1 MSSEKFFYPNRM
13 GRVILLS
20 MENALGREPLNEV
33 LKAANLDAL
42 QKLPPNNLDKK
53 FPFEWVAALQE
64 ATEKIYGEREGRELN
79 KRVGRLCFNSGL
91 REFSPVLGIEDL
103 PMRLMPIS
111 MKFRVGLEVFSR
123 VFNQFSDQIV
133 RLSEADDDFL
143 WIIER
148 NPVCWGR
155 KTTEPCCQLAG
166 GILEESIYWGTGGR
180 RYKVEETDCIA
191 VGAKACVFK
200 IDKVPLEGENVNR

>member
-53 FPFEWVAALQE
+53 IPFELVAALQE

-79 KRVGRLCFNSGL
+79 RRVGRLCFNSGL

-111 MKFRVGLEVFSR
+111 MKFRVGLEV
-123 VFNQFSDQIV
+123 
-133 RLSEADDDFL
+133 
-143 WIIER
+143 
-148 NPVCWGR
+148 
-155 KTTEPCCQLAG
+155 
-166 GILEESIYWGTGGR
+166 
-180 RYKVEETDCIA
+180 
-191 VGAKACVFK
+191 
-200 IDKVPLEGENVNR
+200 

>member
-1 MSSEKFFYPNRM
+1 MSTEKYFYPNRM

-20 MENALGREPLNEV
+20 MENAMGRERLNEV
-33 LKAANLDAL
+33 LKTANLETL

-133 RLSEADDDFL
+133 RLSEEDDDFL

-166 GILEESIYWGTGGR
+166 GILEESIFWGTGGK

-191 VGAKACVFK
+191 VGAKACVFR
-200 IDKVPLEGENVNR
+200 IEKVPLE